1 LAISNLLWSRN
12 TAEILSICGVRHACI
27 SPGSRNTP
35 LTIGF
40 IENSKIKCHSIIDE
54 RVSGFFAL
62 GLAKTSQTPVVIITT
77 SGTATA
83 NLYPA
88 IIEASL
94 SRIPLIILTA
104 DRPQYLIGTGSNQT
118 INQQDLYGH
127 HVRGFVDIGL
137 PNSIERLISILK
149 KSYLNSM
156 GLNYLYKRIN
166 PAGPIHLNF
175 PFEEPLINEHELS
188 QKFEIDIEVY
198 NKFKIQSI
206 EINDDSNLIS
216 EELLNSIMI
225 NKNIL
230 IICGE
235 GLIKKERNYLVDLAG
250 NWEAPIFAD
259 PLSNIRFGY
268 NSNVI
273 FSHYNFYLDKTP
285 TPDLI
290 IRFGKKPNSKL
301 LNKYLDNN
309 NDKVILFDKI
319 SRFNDDAKQVYS
331 YSVMQIPIVSK
342 PITGNNYLN
351 LFINLENQLKS
362 NKNQKFQDNMN
373 FEIINMCI
381 EQLPE
386 NSNWFIGN
394 SMPIR
399 NVDNFVSTNSKN
411 IYVFGN
417 RGASGIDGIISTALG
432 MTEINNENRNILLI
446 GDVSFSHDF
455 SALQLAK
462 QSKIPITIIVIN
474 NSGGKIF
481 NKLNYSNYGIEEFE
495 KFWITNPKLDIK
507 KIAYLFNFD
516 YLLIEKMKQINNL
529 SFGNQK
535 LIEVKIT
542 NKLSKH

>member
-1 LAISNLLWSRN
+1 
-12 TAEILSICGVRHACI
+12 
-27 SPGSRNTP
+27 
-35 LTIGF
+35 
-40 IENSKIKCHSIIDE
+40 
-54 RVSGFFAL
+54 
-62 GLAKTSQTPVVIITT
+62 
-77 SGTATA
+77 
-83 NLYPA
+83 
-88 IIEASL
+88 
-94 SRIPLIILTA
+94 
-104 DRPQYLIGTGSNQT
+104 
-118 INQQDLYGH
+118 
-127 HVRGFVDIGL
+127 
-137 PNSIERLISILK
+137 
-149 KSYLNSM
+149 
-156 GLNYLYKRIN
+156 
-166 PAGPIHLNF
+166 
-175 PFEEPLINEHELS
+175 
-188 QKFEIDIEVY
+188 
-198 NKFKIQSI
+198 
-206 EINDDSNLIS
+206 
-216 EELLNSIMI
+216 
-225 NKNIL
+225 
-230 IICGE
+230 
-235 GLIKKERNYLVDLAG
+235 
-250 NWEAPIFAD
+250 
-259 PLSNIRFGY
+259 
-268 NSNVI
+268 
-273 FSHYNFYLDKTP
+273 
-285 TPDLI
+285 
-290 IRFGKKPNSKL
+290 
-301 LNKYLDNN
+301 
-309 NDKVILFDKI
+309 
-319 SRFNDDAKQVYS
+319 
-331 YSVMQIPIVSK
+331 MQIPIVSK

-351 LFINLENQLKS
+351 LFINLENQFKS

-399 NVDNFVSTNSKN
+399 NVDSFVSTNSKN